1 MHNLDLKHRKQ
12 GNGNAQTRTR
22 ARPTEQEGDRRMQ
35 FEEATRAKK
44 TLRRMK
50 FEGRRWVTLELEK
63 NKIVGIR

>member
-1 MHNLDLKHRKQ
+1 MVVDVVSVLS
-12 GNGNAQTRTR
+12 G
-22 ARPTEQEGDRRMQ
+22 
-35 FEEATRAKK
+35 EATRAKK